1 MQEMMKGKT
10 ALLVGADSCKTLPL
24 AWALH
29 GKGFWVVGLFVGR
42 LNYGYSCR
50 YVDERLIF
58 RELLDCLA
66 ARPYLENLLL
76 ARHFD
81 VVIPLEDACAD
92 LLSRMDTPG
101 FPDKKAFDA
110 GFQKQNLMRLCEQ
123 KGYPH
128 PKTFF
133 PEDGLPDNLPF
144 PLLIKPD
151 ISSGARGISRVDGRD
166 GLEKAIRETVSRFGP
181 CHLQQL
187 IPPGGRQVEVQLFVD
202 ANGRLVQHSVIEKH
216 RWYPYKGGSSCC
228 NVSRRGSSIVEVCH
242 RILLDLHWK
251 GFADFDTIEDPR
263 TGELLVLEL
272 NPRLPACIKT
282 AFVAGVDWGDVL
294 SGEYMHLP
302 HRSYEAREGEWL
314 RFLGLDFLWF
324 IHSPDRFRTTPCWF
338 KFFGRRIHYQDMGMG
353 FDPLPWFS
361 GTLGNLLKLSDRSF
375 RRKKA
380 GMN

>member
-1 MQEMMKGKT
+1 MMKGKT

-58 RELLDCLA
+58 RELLDCSA

-76 ARHFD
+76 SRHFD

-92 LLSRMDTPG
+92 LLSRMDIPG

-166 GLEKAIRETVSRFGP
+166 RLEEAIRETVSRFGP

-202 ANGRLVQHSVIEKH
+202 ANGRLVQYSVIEKH

-228 NVSRRGSSIVEVCH
+228 NVSRRDSSIVEVCH

-324 IHSPDRFRTTPCWF
+324 IHSPDRFRTTPSWF

>member
-1 MQEMMKGKT
+1 MMERNT

-24 AWALH
+24 AWSLRR
-29 GKGFWVVGLFVGR
+29 KGFRVVGLFENR
-42 LNYGYSCR
+42 LNYGYPCR
-50 YVDERLIF
+50 YVDERLVF
-58 RELLDCLA
+58 KELLDCTA
-66 ARPYLENLLL
+66 ARPYLENLLQS
-76 ARHFD
+76 RHFD
-81 VVIPLEDACAD
+81 LVIPLEDACAD
-92 LLSRMDTPG
+92 LLSRMAVPG
-101 FPDKKAFDA
+101 FPDKKVFDA
-110 GFQKQNLMRLCEQ
+110 GFQKQNLMRLCER

-133 PEDGLPDNLPF
+133 PEDGLPDALPF
-144 PLLIKPD
+144 PLLVKPD
-151 ISSGARGISRVDGRD
+151 ISSGARGISRVDSREE
-166 GLEKAIRETVSRFGP
+166 LEKVVRETVSRYGP
-181 CHLQQL
+181 CHLQQF

-202 ANGRLVQHSVIEKH
+202 AEGRLVQHSVIEKH

-228 NVSRRGSSIVEVCH
+228 NVSRRDSSIVEVCH
-242 RILLDLHWK
+242 RILSDLHWT

-302 HRSYEAREGEWL
+302 HRAYEAREGEWL

-324 IHSPDRFRTTPCWF
+324 VHSPDRFRAKPSWF
-338 KFFGRRIHYQDMGMG
+338 RFFGRRIHYQDMGMG
-353 FDPLPWFS
+353 FDPLPWLS

>member
-1 MQEMMKGKT
+1 MMKEKT
-10 ALLVGADSCKTLPL
+10 VLLIGADSCKTLPL

-58 RELLDCLA
+58 RELLDCSA

-76 ARHFD
+76 SRHFD

-92 LLSRMDTPG
+92 LLSRMDAPG
-101 FPDKKAFDA
+101 FPDKKAFAA

-166 GLEKAIRETVSRFGP
+166 GLEEAIRETVSRFGP

-228 NVSRRGSSIVEVCH
+228 NVSRRDSSIVEVCH

-324 IHSPDRFRTTPCWF
+324 IHSPDRFRTTPSWF